1 MGPCFTS
8 SFTISHRKGLPSAAK
23 NRGAVEVAGVWRAV
37 GTVTEDAGGVGGEP
51 GSFMRRIQNVSRD
64 QNKLNHDL
72 IWRMIDEK
80 HVNVDPIWR
89 KIEIQVVNICLQMV
103 NVGEMRRILDLLSL
117 TIDHL
122 NLIFG
127 AIRRTKGPQIAL
139 IGILQRIKEAIQS
152 PPTLFWQ

>member
-1 MGPCFTS
+1 M
-8 SFTISHRKGLPSAAK
+8 
-23 NRGAVEVAGVWRAV
+23 EVAAVGRAV

-64 QNKLNHDL
+64 PNKLNHDL

-89 KIEIQVVNICLQMV
+89 KIEVQNVNLDLQEVNI
-103 NVGEMRRILDLLSL
+103 GEIGRTFDLLNV

-122 NLIFG
+122 NLNFG
-127 AIRRTKGPQIAL
+127 EIRRKVM
-139 IGILQRIKEAIQS
+139 LQTSISE
-152 PPTLFWQ
+152 TLSG